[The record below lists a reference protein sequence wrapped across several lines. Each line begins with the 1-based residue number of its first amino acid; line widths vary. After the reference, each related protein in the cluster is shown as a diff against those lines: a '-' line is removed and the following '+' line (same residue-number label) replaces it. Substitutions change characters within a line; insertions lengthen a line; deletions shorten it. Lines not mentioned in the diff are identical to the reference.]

1 MSEFDLVQRSKAR
14 MLFDHVFFST
24 LIMGTPLRYMTPDE
38 ERMMIAVNGTATA
51 FTDMREIVVCKSFI
65 EGPEMGTVPRVMFVL
80 AHEMGHIIFKH
91 GLRRQGRNPR
101 KWNIAGDFAI
111 NLMLQKDKF
120 EVWSKALVDP
130 AYDGMSTEQI
140 YEQLPD
146 GGGGK
151 GGLCFGGLGHDIRE
165 PVSELDDPSE
175 MDAIGEMITQRV
187 AQAAVLARQAGQM
200 SADLERFIGQV
211 LHPPLPW
218 RELLREFLTR
228 VKQSQETWARR
239 NRRFPNV
246 YLPSRHNRVIGP
258 IYMLCD
264 TSGSITNDEIA
275 QIAFEMDDIALNL
288 MPEKIHVLW
297 GDTKVKHEQ
306 IFLPGEPIE
315 VKPVGGGGT
324 NMVALLEH
332 VEQFDPEVVVLI
344 TDGYSPFPTE
354 EPPFSLIV
362 VCTTNVSIPVGA
374 VVRYE

>member
-1 MSEFDLVQRSKAR
+1 

-101 KWNIAGDFAI
+101 KWNYAGDFAI

-120 EVWSKALVDP
+120 EIWSKALLDTKF
-130 AYDGMSTEQI
+130 DGMSTEQI

-146 GGGGK
+146 DGGK
-151 GGLCFGGLGHDIRE
+151 GGFGGLGQDIRE
-165 PVSELDDPSE
+165 PVSEFDDPSE

-200 SADLERFIGQV
+200 SADLERFIGQI

-218 RELLREFLTR
+218 RDLLREFLTR

-239 NRRFPNV
+239 NRRFPDV

-324 NMVALLEH
+324 NMVELLEH

-344 TDGYSPFPTE
+344 TDAYTSWPSR
-354 EPPFSLIV
+354 EPDYPLIV
-362 VCTTNVSIPVGA
+362 VATTNAPVPIGS